1 MVIILNNALIE
12 LVTVLGSEE
21 NENGFRTEENTAK
34 AEVFA
39 SIKSVGRTEYY
50 EAVRAGMQAGIIF
63 VVDADDFRLS
73 ECEVTVEGKSRKVRA
88 SKIIYEGTTYLIHR
102 TYVKDSG
109 LMEITCREVE

>member
-1 MVIILNNALIE
+1 MNNELID
-12 LVTVLGSEE
+12 LVTVLGSEKDE
-21 NENGFRTEENTAK
+21 DGFLTEENTAK

-39 SIKSVGRTEYY
+39 GVKSVGRTEYY
-50 EAVRAGMQAGIIF
+50 EAVRAGMQVNIIF

-73 ECEVTVEGKSRKVRA
+73 EHEITVDGKTRKVKTT
-88 SKIIYEGTTYLIHR
+88 KIIHDGMTYLIHR